1 MKYAKYLMAM
11 FAAAMVSVGC
21 STDVEHLQIDDASSV
36 KAPVLADMSDIAVNG
51 YTSAETVIFNCT
63 PVSFGQS
70 IAVKYEIWLTNAL
83 AADDENYLE
92 ARLATAYTPQLS
104 VQKSDING
112 IAINSLGIVANGTG
126 EIGAYAVAYAG
137 ESSITSPKSNIISFN
152 ITTYKAPLR
161 WYYLAGE
168 LNNWKNEDGYPIPT
182 IWETGA
188 GTNVYEGMYDFV
200 DTDNPSN
207 DKSGFLVITT
217 IGDWS
222 EKKHFKSFSTVSST
236 ITAANDNDDPD
247 LVVVPGIYILKI
259 DFANSDISATAVSK
273 VGIVGDWSWDDDI
286 ELVYDYTENVWKS
299 ESAVDSRE
307 FKIRLNSAWDIN
319 YGGGATDAENMPEG
333 EAAAYE
339 LVSGGDNIKS
349 MPAGKHYVKLYA
361 DRTPWVI
368 AYEAE

>member
-1 MKYAKYLMAM
+1 MAM

-112 IAINSLGIVANGTG
+112 LAINKLGIVANGTG

-137 ESSITSPKSNIISFN
+137 ESSIASPKSNFITFG
-152 ITTYKAPLR
+152 ITTFKAPLR
-161 WYYLAGE
+161 LIYLTGGINGWAASPYSP
-168 LNNWKNEDGYPIPT
+168 NDDGYYALSM
-182 IWETGA
+182 WETGS
-188 GTNVYEGMYDFV
+188 GTNVFEAYFYFATEGDFKILGSDQGWDGPNYSYE
-200 DTDNPSN
+200 
-207 DKSGFLVITT
+207 
-217 IGDWS
+217 
-222 EKKHFKSFSTVSST
+222 SFSKVSENISDD
-236 ITAANDNDDPD
+236 AADNHN
-247 LVVVPGIYILKI
+247 LRIGAGIYQITV
-259 DFANSDISATAVSK
+259 NMSDMSVVATSVSK
-273 VGIVGDWSWDDDI
+273 IGIVGDWSWDDDI
-286 ELVYDYTENVWKS
+286 ELVYDAHENVWKS